1 MKEARALS
9 GAGEI
14 STLKESLVA
23 VLCKIDLCRSD
34 APAVATSVVKSLE
47 LLSRWEAKKGG
58 LTEGA
63 ADTPTLEPGDAS
75 ALAADSLRGSRP
87 ETLMTAGTT
96 AAVSAPWSSATGPTA
111 TRSLT
116 T

>member
-34 APAVATSVVKSLE
+34 APAVAPSVVKSL
-47 LLSRWEAKKGG
+47 GG